1 MLMIRMN
8 TKFKFLILF
17 LILNLF
23 GIWNFK
29 FGISRLVVLAATP
42 EELKSSIV
50 QKAEE
55 LQKIN
60 EQIKETQKDLEE
72 TKEENKTLKKELNK
86 TNGQINQINLGIKSS
101 EILIEKMELETEFL
115 QYDIFETENKIEIN
129 KMAVAKTLRELQSKD
144 DESILLIILKNKSL
158 AQSVFEMQGL
168 SNLSGTLSAETNEM
182 RNLKVQMN
190 EKLTETSNKKK
201 SKEIE
206 NINLKNKKVIV
217 EDIKKEKQIILEK
230 TKNQEKKYQET
241 LEELQKL
248 QDEITD
254 EISAYEEELRL
265 KIDPSAIPAPRP
277 GVLNIPIEMPPARLT
292 QKYGSTSFVRKQGR
306 AWHNG
311 VDFGAPIGTP
321 ILAAESGTIIA
332 FGDQD
337 NYRVNGRR
345 PCYKAAYGKFIMVK
359 YENNLTSMYAH
370 LSRWIVNIGDKVEK
384 GQIIGYSGNSGR
396 STGPHLHFVVYATQ
410 TIPPATPGYYEGTR
424 SSRTCGPLPVGGD
437 INPLLYL
444 AL

>member
-1 MLMIRMN
+1 MN
-8 TKFKFLILF
+8 TFKFLIIGI
-17 LILNLF
+17 LILF
-23 GIWNFK
+23 GIWDLGFK
-29 FGISRLVVLAATP
+29 IPGLAALAATS

-72 TKEENKTLKKELNK
+72 TKEEGKTLKKELNK
-86 TNGQINQINLGIKSS
+86 ASSQINQISLGIKSS
-101 EILIEKMELETEFL
+101 EILIEKMELEVESL
-115 QYDIFETENKIEIN
+115 QYDIFEIENKIGANRKAI
-129 KMAVAKTLRELQSKD
+129 AKTLRELQSKG
-144 DESILLIILKNKSL
+144 DESPLLIILKNKSL

-168 SNLSGTLSAETNEM
+168 SDLNSALSAETNEM
-182 RNLKVQMN
+182 KEFKIQMN
-190 EKLTETSNKKK
+190 EKLKETSGKKK

-206 NINLKNKKVIV
+206 NTNLKNKKVIV
-217 EDIKKEKQIILEK
+217 EDVKKEKQVVLEQ

-254 EISAYEEELRL
+254 EISTYEEELRL
-265 KIDPSAIPAPRP
+265 KIDPSALPIPRP
-277 GVLNIPIEMPPARLT
+277 GILGVPIEIPPARLT
-292 QKYGSTSFVRKQGR
+292 QKYGSTSFVRRQGR
-306 AWHNG
+306 TWHNG
-311 VDFGAPIGTP
+311 IDFGSPIGTP
-321 ILAAESGTIIA
+321 ILAAETGTVIA
-332 FGDQD
+332 SGDQD
-337 NYRVNGRR
+337 NYRVNGKR

-359 YENNLTSMYAH
+359 HENNLTTMYAH
-370 LSRWIVNIGDKVEK
+370 LSRWIVNIDDKVEK
-384 GQIIGYSGNSGR
+384 GQIIGYSGNTGR

-424 SSRTCGPLPVGGD
+424 SSNTCGPLPVGGD
-437 INPLLYL
+437 LNPLPYL

>member
-1 MLMIRMN
+1 MN
-8 TKFKFLILF
+8 KFKFLVLFFIFLAILSTFYF
-17 LILNLF
+17 LLSAVI
-23 GIWNFK
+23 
-29 FGISRLVVLAATP
+29 AATP

-72 TKEENKTLKKELNK
+72 TKEEGRTLKKELNK
-86 TNGQINQINLGIKSS
+86 VSSQISQINLGIKSS
-101 EILIEKMELETEFL
+101 EILIEKMELETESL
-115 QYDIFETENKIEIN
+115 QYDIFEIENKIGTN
-129 KMAVAKTLRELQSKD
+129 KEAVAKTLRELQSKD
-144 DESILLIILKNKSL
+144 DESLLLIILKNKSL

-168 SNLSGTLSAETNEM
+168 SDLSSTLFSETNEM
-182 RNLKVQMN
+182 QELKTQMN
-190 EKLTETSNKKK
+190 EKLKETSGKKK
-201 SKEIE
+201 SKEVE

-217 EDIKKEKQIILEK
+217 EDVKKEKQIILEN
-230 TKNQEKKYQET
+230 TKNQEKKYQQT

-265 KIDPSAIPAPRP
+265 KIDPSAIPVPRP
-277 GVLNIPIEMPPARLT
+277 GVLNIPVEIPPARLT
-292 QKYGSTSFVRKQGR
+292 QKYGNTSFVRKQGR

-311 VDFGAPIGTP
+311 IDFGMPIGTP

-337 NYRVNGRR
+337 NYRVNGKR

-359 YENNLTSMYAH
+359 HENNLTSMYAH

-384 GQIIGYSGNSGR
+384 GQIIGYSGNTGR

-410 TIPPATPGYYEGTR
+410 TIPPATPGYHEGTR
-424 SSRTCGPLPVGGD
+424 SSRICGPLPVGGD
-437 INPLLYL
+437 LNPLPYL
-444 AL
+444 SL